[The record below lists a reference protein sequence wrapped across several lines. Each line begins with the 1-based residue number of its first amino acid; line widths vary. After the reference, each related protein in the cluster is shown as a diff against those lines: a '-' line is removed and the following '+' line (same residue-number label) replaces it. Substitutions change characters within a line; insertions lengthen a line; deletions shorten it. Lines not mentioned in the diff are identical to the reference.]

1 MSFPV
6 ENPIIGTSHA
16 YKKEAFLS
24 LGSAQEGSVERDGT
38 EVKKPRNKTTV
49 VKGVII
55 PMDWDEHGNV
65 VALAISSNDEKEY
78 MVDKKG
84 KGRELLGLIRKEVE
98 VRGVITEE
106 DQKKIIRVSKY
117 SLAER
122 PELEGSFSI
131 KPSM

>member
-1 MSFPV
+1 M
-6 ENPIIGTSHA
+6 
-16 YKKEAFLS
+16 
-24 LGSAQEGSVERDGT
+24 
-38 EVKKPRNKTTV
+38 

-84 KGRELLGLIRKEVE
+84 KGKELLSLIRKEVE
-98 VRGVITEE
+98 VRGVITEA

-117 SLAER
+117 SLAEHSE
-122 PELEGSFSI
+122 PEASFSS